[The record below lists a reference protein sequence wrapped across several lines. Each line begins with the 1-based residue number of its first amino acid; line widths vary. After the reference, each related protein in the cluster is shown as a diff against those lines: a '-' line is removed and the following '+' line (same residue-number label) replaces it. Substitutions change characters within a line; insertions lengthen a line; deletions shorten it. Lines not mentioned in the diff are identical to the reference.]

1 MENSLKRIP
10 FALAMGVVKYP
21 LIITLLLIVIFLQR
35 SCSEPATQETI
46 KTEVTIPEKKGEIK
60 KFVEQIN
67 YKKKDSI
74 VFVKGKVIYTENEID
89 KDLAEKYKKSVDSLE
104 KFKMYI
110 NAVQIKEHTTI
121 FDNKDLTLKVKS
133 KVRGDLLNMTIT
145 EYKTKEQKVVVEV
158 PIKTRTAVYVGL
170 GVSDNKRLD
179 NFTVQAEVGLQIKR
193 DILSITAD
201 TKQNFGLKYLI
212 KL

>member
-1 MENSLKRIP
+1 
-10 FALAMGVVKYP
+10 
-21 LIITLLLIVIFLQR
+21 LQR

>member
-1 MENSLKRIP
+1 
-10 FALAMGVVKYP
+10 MGVVKYP

>member
-1 MENSLKRIP
+1 MQKDYGTLKKLI
-10 FALAMGVVKYP
+10 YP